1 MTDPTWKLLTTLT
14 DHPSALLLADGL
26 SKEGISVRL
35 MSDAMLLGQASATRV
50 YVEAPQLRRARWI
63 ISQDNWSDE
72 ELAYLSVG
80 ELGAGE
86 E

>member
-26 SKEGISVRL
+26 SREGIGVRL

-50 YVEAPQLRRARWI
+50 YVEAPQLHRARLL
-63 ISQDNWSDE
+63 ISQDWSDE
-72 ELAYLSVG
+72 ELTAR
-80 ELGAGE
+80 E
-86 E
+86 